1 MSNEEN
7 VTLQNA
13 EDSADKEQQKEQTPD
28 MQEPQTDKPVE
39 GTQSDT
45 SADISDDSAK
55 SDDVA
60 PAPEKKSDKPDKQKT
75 RAVSA
80 GKSAAEK
87 RKLFKVIYYP
97 VLALFVMLM
106 LVFSVID
113 GAFGYSPAP
122 YGDAY

>member
-39 GTQSDT
+39 GMQSDT

-55 SDDVA
+55 SDDVGNRRCVRVQ
-60 PAPEKKSDKPDKQKT
+60 P
-75 RAVSA
+75 RAL
-80 GKSAAEK
+80 
-87 RKLFKVIYYP
+87 RRRL
-97 VLALFVMLM
+97 L
-106 LVFSVID
+106 
-113 GAFGYSPAP
+113 
-122 YGDAY
+122 

>member
-45 SADISDDSAK
+45 SADISDDRREN
-55 SDDVA
+55 DDVA
-60 PAPEKKSDKPDKQKT
+60 RARKKIGQA
-75 RAVSA
+75 R
-80 GKSAAEK
+80 
-87 RKLFKVIYYP
+87 
-97 VLALFVMLM
+97 
-106 LVFSVID
+106 
-113 GAFGYSPAP
+113 
-122 YGDAY
+122 

>member
-13 EDSADKEQQKEQTPD
+13 EDSADKEQQTEQTPD

-45 SADISDDSAK
+45 SADI

-87 RKLFKVIYYP
+87 IGRAHV
-97 VLALFVMLM
+97 
-106 LVFSVID
+106 
-113 GAFGYSPAP
+113 
-122 YGDAY
+122 